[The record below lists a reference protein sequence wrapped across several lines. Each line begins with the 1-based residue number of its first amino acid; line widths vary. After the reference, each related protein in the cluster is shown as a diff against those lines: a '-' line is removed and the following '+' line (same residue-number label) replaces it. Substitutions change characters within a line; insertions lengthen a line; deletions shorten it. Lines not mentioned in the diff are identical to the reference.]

1 MTEQIYNSDAYK
13 KELKSKIIEI
23 NEDHVV
29 LDKTIFFPGGGGQPN
44 DLGSI
49 SSGETDRD
57 ITNVSWKKGK
67 IAHFSDNLKDLSVGD
82 VILCKI
88 DWDRRFKLMRTHT
101 AMHILCGVIW
111 RDYKASVTGGNMEPL
126 KGRMDFE
133 FPSLSAE
140 LREEIEEKV
149 NLEVRKDREISVDF
163 LPREKAFQ
171 IPDLI
176 RTKVSLLPE
185 SLKIIRTINIHGLD
199 LQADGGTHVSSTS
212 HVGYIKITGHESKG
226 KINKR
231 LRISVLSHLESQ

>member
-13 KELKSKIIEI
+13 QELESKIIEI
-23 NEDHVV
+23 NEDYIV

-44 DLGSI
+44 DIGFISLGKEEI
-49 SSGETDRD
+49 E
-57 ITNVSWKKGK
+57 INKVSWKDGK
-67 IAHFSDNLKDLSVGD
+67 IAHFFADLKGLSVGD
-82 VILCKI
+82 TVLCSI

-101 AMHILCGVIW
+101 ALHILCGVVW

-140 LREEIEEKV
+140 LRDEIEEKI
-149 NLEVRKDREISVDF
+149 NLEVREDRKISVDF
-163 LPREKAFQ
+163 LPREEAFQ

-176 RTKVSLLPE
+176 RTKVNLLPE

-212 HVGYIKITGHESKG
+212 KVGYIKITGHESKG

-231 LRISVLSHLESQ
+231 LRIAVLDN

>member
-57 ITNVSWKKGK
+57 ITNVSWKNGK

-82 VILCKI
+82 VVLSKI

-231 LRISVLSHLESQ
+231 LRIAVLDN

>member
-57 ITNVSWKKGK
+57 ITNVSWKNGK

-82 VILCKI
+82 VVLCKI

>member
-1 MTEQIYNSDAYK
+1 MTEQIYNSDAYI
-13 KELKSKIIEI
+13 KELESKIIEV
-23 NEDHVV
+23 NMDHIV

-49 SSGETDRD
+49 YLKDKEFKLEK
-57 ITNVSWKKGK
+57 ISWKDGK
-67 IAHFSDNLKDLSVGD
+67 IAHFLNDNNLNVGD
-82 VILCKI
+82 LIVCKL
-88 DWDRRFKLMRTHT
+88 DWSRRFKLMRTHT

-111 RDYKASVTGGNMEPL
+111 RDYQAAVTGGNMEPL

-140 LREEIEEKV
+140 LTEEIEQKL
-149 NLEVRKDREISVDF
+149 NIEVQKNRKITVDF
-163 LPREKAFQ
+163 LPREEAFK

-176 RTKVSLLPE
+176 RTKVNLLPE

-199 LQADGGTHVSSTS
+199 LQADGGTHVSSTLN
-212 HVGYIKITGHESKG
+212 VGKIKITGHQSKG

-231 LRISVLSHLESQ
+231 IRIAVLDN

>member
-57 ITNVSWKKGK
+57 ITNVSWKNGK
-67 IAHFSDNLKDLSVGD
+67 IAHFSDNLKDLSVGE
-82 VILCKI
+82 VVLCKI

>member
-57 ITNVSWKKGK
+57 ITNVSWKNGK
-67 IAHFSDNLKDLSVGD
+67 IAHFSDNLKDLSVGE
-82 VILCKI
+82 VVLCKI

-163 LPREKAFQ
+163 LPREEAFQ

-176 RTKVSLLPE
+176 RTKVNLLPE

-212 HVGYIKITGHESKG
+212 NVGYIKITGHESKG

-231 LRISVLSHLESQ
+231 LRIAVLDK